1 MKHMQKVMG
10 VEMHREV
17 DEVVLKDKRHDYAA
31 GGFVHVERIE
41 RTTREYPRV
50 LLECGHYRRQ
60 HAGMKSIVD
69 AARLLCYECERIEYA
84 ATAT

>member
-1 MKHMQKVMG
+1 MKHMRKVIG
-10 VEMHREV
+10 VELHREV

-41 RTTREYPRV
+41 RTTREYPRI

-69 AARLLCYECERIEYA
+69 ANRLLCYECEQIEYA

>member
-41 RTTREYPRV
+41 RTTRETPRI
-50 LLECGHYRRQ
+50 LLECGHYRQQ
-60 HAGMKSIVD
+60 HAGMRSIIG
-69 AARLLCYECERIEYA
+69 ASRLHCYECERV

>member
-1 MKHMQKVMG
+1 MKHMQKVMS

-41 RTTREYPRV
+41 RTTRAP
-50 LLECGHYRRQ
+50 
-60 HAGMKSIVD
+60 A
-69 AARLLCYECERIEYA
+69 
-84 ATAT
+84 